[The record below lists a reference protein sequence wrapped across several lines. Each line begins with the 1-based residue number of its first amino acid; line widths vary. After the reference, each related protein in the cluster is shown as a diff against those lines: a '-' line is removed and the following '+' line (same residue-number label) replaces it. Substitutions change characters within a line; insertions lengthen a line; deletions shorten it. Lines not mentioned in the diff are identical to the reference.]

1 MTSCPHKAAFDSGN
15 VLATCQW
22 QPTWPHT
29 MCVPWVRI
37 CRMHTKVNRSS
48 SSIETNLCNNV
59 QRNSCSS
66 LFQSFHS
73 FFFFFWILFITYLF
87 SLLGVQGVLL
97 SRVNCWDWPGV
108 CTAENVTQFP
118 TIKIYKKGEQPLM
131 YNGMWGTEELTSF
144 IML

>member
-1 MTSCPHKAAFDSGN
+1 MSKEAHVAPFFNHFTP
-15 VLATCQW
+15 
-22 QPTWPHT
+22 
-29 MCVPWVRI
+29 
-37 CRMHTKVNRSS
+37 
-48 SSIETNLCNNV
+48 
-59 QRNSCSS
+59 
-66 LFQSFHS
+66 

-118 TIKIYKKGEQPLM
+118 TIKIYKKGEKPLM
-131 YNGMWGTEELTSF
+131 YNGMLGTEELTSF